1 MGEDSQERNFL
12 SGNISI
18 SGSELAADMLSQG
31 IPIKSDEVDHP
42 DGWIPPEQEKRGNLI
57 LSFMGLLFADPLV
70 SAVLRK
76 SVDLYP
82 HKVLSGDDAMVSHML
97 SWDFWERHPEKWH
110 SGLPAENP
118 ISDFGLIPVDGV
130 KIYSIPPE
138 YREAIL
144 HFCAGERLGA
154 IYPRLIHAGIITYL
168 LTTDEPKGPVMESF
182 IVPNTVNLEEGNPH
196 GYFQRYEIQLKTP
209 EGMITVGSLDD
220 SKREV
225 LKRIS
230 DHELRSTVE
239 TEWEELQKK
248 RKRTVG
254 YRRRRSISNSSIEH
268 VAWLFRRHVLQESVS
283 DIARAENTSFST
295 VESAIKRL
303 RFALDLQLKGA
314 VKCLQHKVRPGRLH
328 SS

>member
-1 MGEDSQERNFL
+1 LGESSQEINFL

-18 SGSELAADMLSQG
+18 SGSELAANMLSRG
-31 IPIKSDEVDHP
+31 IPIESGEFDHP
-42 DGWIPPEQEKRGNLI
+42 DGWIPPEQEKLGKLI
-57 LSFMGLLFADPLV
+57 LSFLGLLFADPLV

-82 HKVLSGDDAMVSHML
+82 HKVLSGDDAITSHMV
-97 SWDFWERHPEKWH
+97 SWDFWEQHPEKWH
-110 SGLPAENP
+110 SGLPAENR
-118 ISDFGLIPVDGV
+118 IADFGLTHVVGV
-130 KIYSIPPE
+130 RLFSIPPV

-168 LTTDEPKGPVMESF
+168 LTMDEPKGPILESF
-182 IVPNTVNLEEGNPH
+182 IVPNTVSLEEGPPD
-196 GYFQRYEIQLKTP
+196 GYFQSYQIQIKTSK
-209 EGMITVGSLDD
+209 GMINIGSPDD

-230 DHELRSTVE
+230 DHELRSKVE
-239 TEWEELQKK
+239 SEWEELQKK

-254 YRRRRSISNSSIEH
+254 YRRRRSISDSSIEH

-283 DIARAENTSFST
+283 DIARVKNTSFST
-295 VESAIKRL
+295 VESSIKRL
-303 RFALDLQLKGA
+303 RFAIDLQPKSA
-314 VKCLQHKVRPGRLH
+314 VKCLRHKVRPNRLH